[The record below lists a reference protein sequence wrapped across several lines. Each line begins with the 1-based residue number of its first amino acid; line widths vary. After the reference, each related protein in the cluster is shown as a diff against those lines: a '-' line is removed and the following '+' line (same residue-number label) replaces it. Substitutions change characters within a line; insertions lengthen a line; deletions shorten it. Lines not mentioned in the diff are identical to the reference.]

1 VAILLSGYLVP
12 GHCEVP
18 EMGGVVPDED
28 EAGAVRL
35 ARLGAQFF
43 RAQHTANPFAAT
55 QLGVPGFDA
64 LVPSLHHEDSARTAR
79 QFREIEDGLAAID
92 AGTLS
97 DADRVD
103 HAVLKRLVQGA
114 RSELEHPL
122 WEASASAGAYASP
135 QGMLFSAVPGVT
147 LRDAAA
153 VQDYLSR
160 LAALPA
166 FVEAVGDRYRQARA
180 AGRPSTQVGVRQA
193 IAQLEGHLSL
203 PVERDRLRRPVIAL
217 KTEHVAAQGRAQEI
231 VSRSVRPAV
240 QALLRV
246 LRDELLP
253 DARPDDEVGIGH
265 VRGGEEGYRAA
276 LRRHTTTDLS
286 PDEVHRIGLDCVAEL
301 RAEWDDLGRWV
312 LGTGDIAATLS
323 RLREDRSLRFTDR
336 GEIMRTVRETL
347 NRAEQACGDWFPSC
361 DLPDCVVEEIDP
373 IDSDGAPL
381 AYYRPAAEDGSR
393 PGTQCVLTTRP
404 QERFVHDYE
413 ALAFHEGVPG
423 HHLQIASAQRLVR
436 LPDHRRFLDTEVC
449 GYVEGWG
456 LYSER
461 LADEMGLYTSDL
473 ARLGMVSAA
482 ALRACRL
489 VVDTGMHHLGWS
501 RRQALQY
508 MWENTAATK
517 TTVHLQ
523 VDRCL
528 CWPGQAPAYVIG
540 LREIVRLR
548 ALAEHRLGRRFDVRA
563 FHATVLNEGALP
575 LGVLEQVVVS
585 WIRSVLHPGRP
596 LPVMTAIGVLQRGG
610 SDCIAPP
617 HPLRDEK

>member
-1 VAILLSGYLVP
+1 M
-12 GHCEVP
+12 P
-18 EMGGVVPDED
+18 EMGDVVQDEND
-28 EAGAVRL
+28 SGAAQL

-43 RAQHTANPFAAT
+43 QTQHTANPFAAT

-64 LVPSLHHEDSARTAR
+64 LVPPLSHEDSAVTAR

-92 AGTLS
+92 AGRLS
-97 DADRVD
+97 DTDRVD
-103 HAVLKRLVQGA
+103 HAVLERLVWGA

-122 WEASASAGAYASP
+122 WEASASAGTYASP
-135 QGMLFSAVPGVT
+135 QGMLFSAVPAVV
-147 LRDAAA
+147 LHDAAA

-166 FVEAVGDRYRQARA
+166 CAELIADRYRQAQA
-180 AGRPSTQVGVRQA
+180 ARPSTQIGVRQA

-203 PVERDRLRRPVIAL
+203 PVERDRLLRPLTAL
-217 KTEHVAAQGRAQEI
+217 KAERVAAKGQAEAI
-231 VSRSVRPAV
+231 VARSVRPALQV
-240 QALLRV
+240 LLRV

-253 DARPDDEVGIGH
+253 NARPDDKVGIGH
-265 VRGGEEGYRAA
+265 VCGGAEGYRAA

-286 PDEVHRIGLDCVAEL
+286 PEEVHKIGLDCVAEL
-301 RAEWDDLGRWV
+301 RAECDERGRRV

-323 RLREDRSLRFTDR
+323 RLRDDRSLRFTDR
-336 GEIMRTVRETL
+336 REIVQAVRKAL
-347 NRAEQACGDWFPSC
+347 NRAEQACGDWFPAY
-361 DLPDCVVEEIDP
+361 DLPACAVEEIDP
-373 IDSDGAPL
+373 IDSGGAPL

-393 PGTQCVLTTRP
+393 PGTQCVLTSRP
-404 QERFVHDYE
+404 QERFVHEYE

-423 HHLQIASAQRLVR
+423 HHLQMASAQRLAH
-436 LPDHRRFLDTEVC
+436 LPAHRRFLDTEIC

-473 ARLGMVSAA
+473 ARLGMVSSA

-489 VVDTGMHHLGWS
+489 VVDTGMHHHGWS
-501 RRQALQY
+501 RQQALQY
-508 MWENTAATK
+508 MWENTAATRA
-517 TTVHLQ
+517 TARLQ
-523 VDRCL
+523 VDRCI

-548 ALAEHRLGRRFDVRA
+548 ALAEHRLGRRFDLRA
-563 FHATVLNEGALP
+563 YHATVLHEGALP

-585 WIRSVLHPGRP
+585 WIASVLQLGRP
-596 LPVMTAIGVLQRGG
+596 RRHVGA
-610 SDCIAPP
+610 APAP
-617 HPLRDEK
+617 